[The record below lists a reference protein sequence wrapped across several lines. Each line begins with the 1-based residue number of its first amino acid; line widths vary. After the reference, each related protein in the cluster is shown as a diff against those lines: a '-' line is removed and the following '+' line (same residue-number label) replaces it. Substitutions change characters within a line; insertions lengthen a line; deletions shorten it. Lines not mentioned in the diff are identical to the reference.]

1 MRYKELKESLSEKQ
15 IEQII
20 NVFYPNR
27 QWLRIYRKYSDH
39 LKDSDDARE
48 FAIYLIDNI
57 SDEENLCITSSYYYD
72 ESRDKYILHI
82 PSKKRPIALRWCEMA
97 FDKGSVFKLGWTA
110 YKYQ

>member
-1 MRYKELKESLSEKQ
+1 MRYKALKESLSEKQ

-57 SDEENLCITSSYYYD
+57 SFQYSLVILFCIVVELD
-72 ESRDKYILHI
+72 
-82 PSKKRPIALRWCEMA
+82 LRTRYL
-97 FDKGSVFKLGWTA
+97 DYHTQL
-110 YKYQ
+110 